1 MPLSPRSFSVL
12 VVMDDVY
19 AQKALTEYARHA
31 GYLSS
36 GVSDP
41 RKAAATIAQNP
52 THLIIVDCDKN
63 TTRDFVDAVRKHK
76 PHLIVVGFVDN
87 LPGVEQQ
94 AEDGINGYL
103 VRPLSQ
109 DAVTD
114 QLNELLLKEAET
126 GPPPKVVVIDDDADA
141 VTAVEHVLQVRGF
154 EVNGFQDPGEGIVF
168 MAENPPDVIIL
179 DVQMPNITGFEV
191 LQTIQKNPTIANIP
205 VLIFTSDPSR
215 DNVQKAIEAGAKG
228 FLAKPF
234 DPKGLTEKS
243 AASCSNRLRRR
254 PFCHWSLACPAIA
267 TSGEGGLPPGI
278 LSSFQEL
285 RRSLPPT
292 ADRYCPPSSVNCL
305 PRRSASARRRVHR
318 LLSTSLCLSLPHP
331 LQLRPPQRPRIRLWS
346 PIGASPILHIPRK
359 QRRQ

>member
-1 MPLSPRSFSVL
+1 
-12 VVMDDVY
+12 MDDVY

-109 DAVTD
+109 DAVTY

-141 VTAVEHVLQVRGF
+141 VTAVARA
-154 EVNGFQDPGEGIVF
+154 PGSRIRS
-168 MAENPPDVIIL
+168 
-179 DVQMPNITGFEV
+179 
-191 LQTIQKNPTIANIP
+191 KRIP
-205 VLIFTSDPSR
+205 GP
-215 DNVQKAIEAGAKG
+215 
-228 FLAKPF
+228 
-234 DPKGLTEKS
+234 
-243 AASCSNRLRRR
+243 RRR
-254 PFCHWSLACPAIA
+254 HRVHGRESTRRDHPRCPDA
-267 TSGEGGLPPGI
+267 
-278 LSSFQEL
+278 QHH
-285 RRSLPPT
+285 RVRNRVRST
-292 ADRYCPPSSVNCL
+292 ADNPEEPHHRQH
-305 PRRSASARRRVHR
+305 PR
-318 LLSTSLCLSLPHP
+318 PH
-331 LQLRPPQRPRIRLWS
+331 LHLRPLT
-346 PIGASPILHIPRK
+346 
-359 QRRQ
+359 